1 MRPHNN
7 ESDRKKAT
15 RRNIAR
21 GIAILAALSMGVG
34 FIVPAMSGFGF

>member
-1 MRPHNN
+1 MRPHDN

-21 GIAILAALSMGVG
+21 IVAIVAALSMGVG
-34 FIVPAMSGFGF
+34 FIVPALSGVTF